1 MVIDMNIYEDCTCS
15 SIFNATHMT
24 KDFISKLTNYFDDEE
39 LIYDI
44 RLIITEL
51 LVNCVQHGNKN
62 DLSKKISLSAEIDD
76 NKIIIKVKDEGEG
89 VKQEIT
95 AKVEECKTCGR
106 GLLIVKKLTDNLI
119 FNKNEIVAE
128 LYL

>member
-1 MVIDMNIYEDCTCS
+1 M
-15 SIFNATHMT
+15 
-24 KDFISKLTNYFDDEE
+24 
-39 LIYDI
+39 
-44 RLIITEL
+44 
-51 LVNCVQHGNKN
+51 VNCVQHGNKN